1 MQWQQCD
8 ELWLL
13 APPQPKGVI
22 QFIGGSGL
30 GATPQLSYKR
40 LLEAMAQQGWLVQ
53 CWSYLPGFD
62 HQLLA
67 VQAWRSFRAQ
77 RQQELP
83 VLRLGHSMGC
93 KLHLLAPDQGRG
105 AQGEVLLSF
114 NNFAADRSIPLLGE
128 LAPRLGVTTE
138 FSPGPEETL
147 RTIKSQLPERYRLL
161 IRFRDDKL
169 DQSRQLLRFL
179 PGGEEFNELHQL
191 GGDHLTPASAGLRQQ
206 WLGGLGDGPRQ
217 RQLNRLAEAIEQ
229 WWQGHGGLKSAAAAA
244 S

>member
-1 MQWQQCD
+1 MQWQQRN

-13 APPQPKGVI
+13 APPQPQGVI

-30 GATPQLSYKR
+30 GATPQLSYRR
-40 LLEAMAQQGWLVQ
+40 LLEAMAQRGWLVH

-67 VQAWRSFRAQ
+67 VEAWRSFRAQ
-77 RQQELP
+77 RPQQLP

-105 AQGEVLLSF
+105 AEGEVLLSF

-147 RTIKSQLPERYRLL
+147 RTIKSQLPARYRLL
-161 IRFRDDKL
+161 IRFRDDQL

-179 PGGEEFNELHQL
+179 PGGEEFNELQQL
-191 GGDHLTPASAGLRQQ
+191 SGDHLTPASAGLRQQ

-217 RQLNRLAEAIEQ
+217 REFNRLAEAIEQ
-229 WWQGHGGLKSAAAAA
+229 WWQGHGGVKNAAAAA
-244 S
+244 I